1 MHGSFSLLTPLFA
14 AAESETAHLP
24 QVAGFLGLLYLALA
38 LANGSAALY
47 WWQRKGDGSRALL
60 WAAVGLFFVV
70 MAPLGMSG
78 HASWMPSIPQ
88 AVRDLVDNAT
98 GPVVYSVGTTLV
110 LVVMFVFRR
119 FFVKPDVAW
128 TMLNLALL
136 LMGLAMTD
144 RDFFAIVGKPDNV
157 PIVAMV
163 FLLGFFTWLATA
175 KAVENDDR
183 LAQGLPPTEK
193 LDNEKVLVW
202 PDLVYTELVCMIA
215 LTALLILW
223 AIVLKAPLEEPASSV
238 KTPNPSRRLGTSW
251 VCRKCWC
258 TTIRGT
264 RAWCCRA

>member
-1 MHGSFSLLTPLFA
+1 MHGSFSLVIPLFA

-24 QVAGFLGLLYLALA
+24 QVASFLGLLYLALA

-47 WWQRKGDGSRALL
+47 WWQRKGDWSRALL
-60 WAAVGLFFVV
+60 WAAVALFFVV
-70 MAPLGMSG
+70 MAPMAMSG
-78 HASWMPSIPQ
+78 HESWMPSIPQ
-88 AVRDLVDNAT
+88 SIRNFVDNAT
-98 GPVVYSVGTTLV
+98 GPVVYSVGTTVV

-238 KTPNPSRRLGTSW
+238 KTPNPS
-251 VCRKCWC
+251 
-258 TTIRGT
+258 
-264 RAWCCRA
+264 